1 MSIDKK
7 NKRYILSDVLIN
19 KGAHQVSSYLQQ
31 RKVLKYVNAN
41 LVDKDH
47 LIKYESKVLDSTD
60 KILDEIYEAIIASP
74 SIALAELM
82 PDVIKKNK
90 RSYAR

>member
-1 MSIDKK
+1 MDKRE
-7 NKRYILSDVLIN
+7 KRYILSDVLIN

-47 LIKYESKVLDSTD
+47 FIRYESKVLDATD
-60 KILDEIYEAIIASP
+60 KILDEIYESITANP
-74 SIALAELM
+74 SITLAELM

-90 RSYAR
+90 WSYAR